1 MYKYN
6 VYIYTK
12 SSCKLNICNIEL
24 FFRTNASRKAYIAG
38 IEDTGKATLYLRLSC
53 SLVSDCQIK
62 DDDEFLAEIQF
73 QMNRLPL
80 SEMHHA
86 IDQLPDMDLVYPNPN
101 PNLQIPWT
109 PGKQWAEDMSSKLN
123 AKQREAII
131 AITCPLEV
139 KNPFFKKKKNI

>member
-1 MYKYN
+1 M
-6 VYIYTK
+6 
-12 SSCKLNICNIEL
+12 
-24 FFRTNASRKAYIAG
+24 
-38 IEDTGKATLYLRLSC
+38 
-53 SLVSDCQIK
+53 
-62 DDDEFLAEIQF
+62 AEIQF

-80 SEMHHA
+80 CEMHHA

-139 KNPFFKKKKNI
+139 KNTFVFLIDFFKSLFHIFTTVQYSFMDIF

>member
-1 MYKYN
+1 MYYFSN
-6 VYIYTK
+6 
-12 SSCKLNICNIEL
+12 
-24 FFRTNASRKAYIAG
+24 FRTNPSRKAYISG

-62 DDDEFLAEIQF
+62 EDDEFLAEIQF

-80 SEMHHA
+80 CEMHHA

-139 KNPFFKKKKNI
+139 KPHFFKFFKQNFSP

>member
-1 MYKYN
+1 M
-6 VYIYTK
+6 
-12 SSCKLNICNIEL
+12 
-24 FFRTNASRKAYIAG
+24 
-38 IEDTGKATLYLRLSC
+38 
-53 SLVSDCQIK
+53 VSDCQIK
-62 DDDEFLAEIQF
+62 EDDEFLAEIQF

-80 SEMHHA
+80 CEMHHA

-139 KNPFFKKKKNI
+139 KNTFVLKIKIDFFQVTILYFHNFMDIF

>member
-1 MYKYN
+1 M
-6 VYIYTK
+6 
-12 SSCKLNICNIEL
+12 
-24 FFRTNASRKAYIAG
+24 
-38 IEDTGKATLYLRLSC
+38 
-53 SLVSDCQIK
+53 VSDCQIK
-62 DDDEFLAEIQF
+62 EDDEFLAEIQF

-80 SEMHHA
+80 CEMHHA

-139 KNPFFKKKKNI
+139 KNTFVLKIQ